1 MARKK
6 QQNMAAAGPVQGL
19 WDVPT
24 GWIWKRLGEV
34 AQTASGGTPSRKNTS
49 FFTGS
54 IPWVKSGELNDGIVR
69 RCEEYITEEAL
80 KKSSAKIFKKGTL
93 CIALYGATVGKLGI
107 LGIDA
112 ATNQAVCAI
121 FTDII
126 DRSYLYYY
134 LLFKRKTLINM
145 AQGGAQPNISQT
157 ILAELPISYPVKT
170 DEQQRIVARIEELFA
185 ELDKAE
191 EALQSALLLCGYYRQ
206 AMLRDAVS
214 GELSKE
220 WRKAHPPRESGEQLL
235 QRILT
240 ERRAAW
246 EASELKKMAAQGKK
260 PTNDSWKKK
269 YKEPQPPNT
278 AGLPELPEGWCWA
291 SIPQVALV
299 FNGKTPNGIT
309 EISESDGEY
318 RWFRVSDMNANG
330 NELIMK
336 NGGLI
341 ISKEILHE
349 LCLQLLPSGTIV
361 FPKRGGAIAT
371 NKKRIL
377 AFDAA
382 IDLNLMGLCPITCYK
397 RYFYTWFSSINLKKI
412 SNGSNVPQINNPDI
426 DKVILPIPQANEAEL
441 IANIITELFS
451 EIDEVESICQREL
464 NSCKELRQSILNAA
478 FTGKL

>member
-6 QQNMAAAGPVQGL
+6 QQDMAALAPVQGL
-19 WDVPT
+19 WEVPA
-24 GWIWKRLGEV
+24 GWTWKRLGEV
-34 AQTASGGTPSRKNTS
+34 TQTASGGTPSRKNAS

-69 RCEEYITEEAL
+69 QCEEYITEEAL

-191 EALQSALLLCGYYRQ
+191 EALQSVSLLCGYYRQ
-206 AMLRDAVS
+206 AVLRDAVS

-220 WRKAHPPRESGEQLL
+220 WRKTPPPRESGEQLL

-246 EASELKKMAAQGKK
+246 EAAEREKMAAQGKK

-291 SIPQVALV
+291 SFPQLGEFGRGKSKHRPRNDPKLYGGMYPFIQTGLV
-299 FNGKTPNGIT
+299 
-309 EISESDGEY
+309 SSSDGVITHCTQTYNEY
-318 RWFRVSDMNANG
+318 GLQQSKLWPAGTICITIAANIAHSAILSFPSCFPDSIVG
-330 NELIMK
+330 LVVHK
-336 NGGLI
+336 N
-341 ISKEILHE
+341 ISNKFIEYFIRTIRNDLEKYAPATAQKNINLEILYDV
-349 LCLQLLPSGTIV
+349 TV
-361 FPKRGGAIAT
+361 
-371 NKKRIL
+371 
-377 AFDAA
+377 
-382 IDLNLMGLCPITCYK
+382 
-397 RYFYTWFSSINLKKI
+397 
-412 SNGSNVPQINNPDI
+412 
-426 DKVILPIPQANEAEL
+426 PIPPQQEQLYIEKL
-441 IANIITELFS
+441 INDAF
-451 EIDEVESICQREL
+451 ESIKDIQEKCVDSIL
-464 NSCKELRQSILNAA
+464 MCKALRQSILNAA